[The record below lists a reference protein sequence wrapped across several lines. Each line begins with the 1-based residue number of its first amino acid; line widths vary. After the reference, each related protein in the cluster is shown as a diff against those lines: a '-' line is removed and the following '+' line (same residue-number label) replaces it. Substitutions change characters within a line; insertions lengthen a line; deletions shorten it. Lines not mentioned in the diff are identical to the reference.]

1 MSRHFPLEPVLGGL
15 RFSSAN
21 AKRPQAVVLNMRGGT
36 QAMLGGA
43 FMLFVDRVAAAA
55 VGMDFSLL
63 LVPMWLLGVVVFA
76 VGVWLRVM
84 DL

>member
-1 MSRHFPLEPVLGGL
+1 MEDSLSSGA
-15 RFSSAN
+15 SAN
-21 AKRPQAVVLNMRGGT
+21 AKWSQAVVLNMRGGT

-55 VGMDFSLL
+55 FGMDFSLL
-63 LVPMWLLGVVVFA
+63 LVPIWFLGIVVFA